1 MSSSTSEIK
10 LPRYIVQR
18 IISLLGNP
26 DRNEQECLVEAQ
38 ALRRTLAQSKRS
50 N

>member
-1 MSSSTSEIK
+1 MSNTTNEIR
-10 LPRYIVQR
+10 LPLYIVQR

-38 ALRRTLAQSKRS
+38 ALRRTLAQTKSGD
-50 N
+50 